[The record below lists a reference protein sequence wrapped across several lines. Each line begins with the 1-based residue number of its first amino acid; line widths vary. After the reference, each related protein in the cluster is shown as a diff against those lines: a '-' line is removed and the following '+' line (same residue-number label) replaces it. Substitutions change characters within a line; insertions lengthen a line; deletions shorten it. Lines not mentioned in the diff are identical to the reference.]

1 VRRLRPSAQPGA
13 LRSRPRT
20 HRSADINAAG
30 QILRRAKRCFRDKK
44 EPSSVFTRKEPL
56 PEWCACRSVL
66 SDRTGSVGGA
76 EGARDGDK
84 GPSSDLLLDV
94 LAMIQEPSSIC
105 IAGEALGGGG
115 GPGEGAAAS
124 APPCLWPAL
133 RVWQDQLVS
142 ADGGWRRKGTA
153 MPSADP
159 ELRLL
164 EGRKSGCAS
173 FLRSRPRRQMD
184 AHDMIQAVTGR
195 ATVRAD
201 AQAGTNGSVRNTH
214 FVLDA
219 VAGARAERRMLLALT
234 GESVVVSL
242 CIQES
247 QHEGVE
253 SVGAPG
259 SSEGRKEGDREEGVE
274 GGDACGAQ
282 QGRGSVGSKDRS
294 IEQLAQAEEP
304 MASVAG
310 VDGEYDLRVR
320 REEALWRLDEWMRF
334 VFAR

>member
-1 VRRLRPSAQPGA
+1 VLLRLSAQPGA

-20 HRSADINAAG
+20 HRSADNNAVG
-30 QILRRAKRCFRDKK
+30 QILRRAKRCFRDK
-44 EPSSVFTRKEPL
+44 EATSSVLTRKEPL
-56 PEWCACRSVL
+56 PEWCTCRSVL
-66 SDRTGSVGGA
+66 ADRTGSVGGV
-76 EGARDGDK
+76 ESARDDDK
-84 GPSSDLLLDV
+84 GPSSDLLRDV

-124 APPCLWPAL
+124 APPCLSPAL

-142 ADGGWRRKGTA
+142 ADGGWRRKGIA
-153 MPSADP
+153 VPAADP
-159 ELRLL
+159 EVRPI
-164 EGRKSGCAS
+164 EGGCAS
-173 FLRSRPRRQMD
+173 FLRSRPRRQMEAD
-184 AHDMIQAVTGR
+184 DRIQAVTGR
-195 ATVRAD
+195 ATVRID
-201 AQAGTNGSVRNTH
+201 AQAGTNGSVHNTR

-219 VAGARAERRMLLALT
+219 VAGASAERRMLLALT

-242 CIQES
+242 CIQER
-247 QHEGVE
+247 QREGVE
-253 SVGAPG
+253 GVGESG
-259 SSEGRKEGDREEGVE
+259 SSERRKEGDREGVE
-274 GGDACGAQ
+274 GGDASGAE
-282 QGRGSVGSKDRS
+282 QGSGSVGSKDRRV
-294 IEQLAQAEEP
+294 EQLAQAEEP

>member
-1 VRRLRPSAQPGA
+1 
-13 LRSRPRT
+13 
-20 HRSADINAAG
+20 
-30 QILRRAKRCFRDKK
+30 
-44 EPSSVFTRKEPL
+44 
-56 PEWCACRSVL
+56 
-66 SDRTGSVGGA
+66 
-76 EGARDGDK
+76 
-84 GPSSDLLLDV
+84 
-94 LAMIQEPSSIC
+94 
-105 IAGEALGGGG
+105 
-115 GPGEGAAAS
+115 
-124 APPCLWPAL
+124 
-133 RVWQDQLVS
+133 
-142 ADGGWRRKGTA
+142 
-153 MPSADP
+153 
-159 ELRLL
+159 
-164 EGRKSGCAS
+164 
-173 FLRSRPRRQMD
+173 MD

>member
-1 VRRLRPSAQPGA
+1 MLLRLSAQPGA

-20 HRSADINAAG
+20 HRSTDTNAAG
-30 QILRRAKRCFRDKK
+30 QILRRAKRCLRDKK
-44 EPSSVFTRKEPL
+44 APCSVLTRKEPL
-56 PEWCACRSVL
+56 PEWCTCRSVL
-66 SDRTGSVGGA
+66 ADCTGSVKGA
-76 EGARDGDK
+76 DGARDGDK
-84 GPSSDLLLDV
+84 GPSSDLLRDV

-142 ADGGWRRKGTA
+142 ADGGWRRKGIA
-153 MPSADP
+153 VAADP

-173 FLRSRPRRQMD
+173 FLRSRPRRKMD
-184 AHDMIQAVTGR
+184 AHDRIQAVTGR

-214 FVLDA
+214 FVLSA
-219 VAGARAERRMLLALT
+219 VEGARAERRMLLALT

-242 CIQES
+242 CIQERER
-247 QHEGVE
+247 EGVE

-259 SSEGRKEGDREEGVE
+259 
-274 GGDACGAQ
+274 GDACGAE
-282 QGRGSVGSKDRS
+282 QGSGSVGSKDRRF
-294 IEQLAQAEEP
+294 EKLAQTEEP
-304 MASVAG
+304 MASMAG

-334 VFAR
+334 VFSR